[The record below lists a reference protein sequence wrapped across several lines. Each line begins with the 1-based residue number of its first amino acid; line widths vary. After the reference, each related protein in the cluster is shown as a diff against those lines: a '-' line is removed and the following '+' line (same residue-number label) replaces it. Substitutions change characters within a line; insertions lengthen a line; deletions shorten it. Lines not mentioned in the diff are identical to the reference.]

1 MKSFN
6 FVQKRHI
13 IFYRNQNAIYVD
25 PIKYKINPNNIILHI
40 TIIMNHLS
48 CTKYLNTHKYKTLA
62 LIAETRCRRRSLCT
76 KIICW
81 SCYGYNNVIF
91 VLEAIANHWIHWIY
105 ALIGQKVYVYLECSM
120 LLQNMICVFLPRL
133 LSLFIKICDL
143 VAIICTSFPK
153 LRSFIK

>member
-48 CTKYLNTHKYKTLA
+48 CTKFPNTHKYKALA
-62 LIAETRCRRRSLCT
+62 LRAETRCLRHVLCI
-76 KIICW
+76 KIIC
-81 SCYGYNNVIF
+81 
-91 VLEAIANHWIHWIY
+91 
-105 ALIGQKVYVYLECSM
+105 
-120 LLQNMICVFLPRL
+120 
-133 LSLFIKICDL
+133 
-143 VAIICTSFPK
+143 
-153 LRSFIK
+153 